1 MQRIFT
7 SEDGAIIDK
16 YLLGNLNLS
25 NGNPLRNLKE
35 DMKSL

>member
-1 MQRIFT
+1 MQKIFT
-7 SEDGAIIDK
+7 LEDGAIIGK
-16 YLLGNLNLS
+16 YLLENLNLS